1 MIIQWFGQSYFR
13 IDTKNKVIALDP
25 YKEGS
30 TGLKSP
36 RFKADILL
44 ISHEHEDHNNR
55 DVILGKPFIMA
66 GAGEIEIANITID
79 GVVSHHDNQGGK
91 LRGLNT
97 IYIIRSEEMKLV
109 FLGDLGE
116 KRIREEVLEKAANSD
131 ILFIPVGGTYTIDA
145 EEAVSVINQIE
156 PKIVIPM
163 HYKLPNLK
171 IKLDSVDTFIKV
183 FGKKPEYLNKLVI
196 RSSQLPQNTQLVVLQ
211 ASMSVNEESGV
222 KTS

>member
-25 YKEGS
+25 YHENF
-30 TGLKSP
+30 TGLKPP

-44 ISHEHEDHNNR
+44 ISHNHDDHNNQ
-55 DVILGKPFIMA
+55 DLILGKPFVMA
-66 GAGEIEIANITID
+66 GAGEIEVANIVID
-79 GVVSHHDNQGGK
+79 GLMSYHDNQGGK

-97 IYIIRSEEMKLV
+97 IYLIRSEDMKLV

-116 KRIREEVLEKAANSD
+116 KRIKEETLEKVANSD

-163 HYKLPNLK
+163 HYQLPGLK
-171 IKLDSVDTFIKV
+171 IKLDSVDNFIRV
-183 FGKKPEYLNKLVI
+183 FGKKPEYLNKLVM
-196 RSSQLPQNTQLVVLQ
+196 RRSQLPQNTQLVILQ
-211 ASMSVNEESGV
+211 ASTSINEENNL
-222 KTS
+222 K